1 MFERLRNFIAGVG
14 QLIRNPDLLKEYES
28 ALSTTDHY
36 RKEAVRESDQL
47 REAYG
52 KINAELSFRKE
63 MDGQGITVKQRYVD
77 TELGVDHLL
86 DRPWDGEKIQ
96 VSYIEVTG
104 FSVNNG
110 NRYIQTNL
118 GAVEAHRFLERLEQ
132 GALVTMEQAQ
142 QESAQLQPVP
152 GRAELVSRMSKA
164 GFVPADRT
172 GLVKGLL
179 LWKETAEGKEFGL
192 AGWQEVKEF
201 VTNVEQGKV
210 AGMLFYG
217 GGEAIWFADADE
229 YIEEYGKDLNERGP
243 SGVFAKTITKDPA
256 VRKAVDDLIYGEFGE
271 ENPHGLDY
279 YEERLAASHEARSRE
294 IDFRQ
299 EGIGLEM

>member
-14 QLIRNPDLLKEYES
+14 QLARIPNLLKEYES

-63 MDGQGITVKQRYVD
+63 MDGQGIAVKQRYVD

-86 DRPWDGEKIQ
+86 DRPWEGEKIQ

-132 GALVTMEQAQ
+132 GTLVTMEQAQ

-152 GRAELVSRMSKA
+152 GRAELVSRMEEADFTPAEKA
-164 GFVPADRT
+164 GITKNLLMWRDRKT
-172 GLVKGLL
+172 
-179 LWKETAEGKEFGL
+179 GKEFGL
-192 AGWQEVKEF
+192 GGWQDVKDF
-201 VTNVEQGKV
+201 VTAVEQGKV
-210 AGMLFYG
+210 AGMLFYP
-217 GGEAIWFADADE
+217 GGEMACYRDPTQFIRDYA
-229 YIEEYGKDLNERGP
+229 EEMDSRGP
-243 SGVFAKTITKDPA
+243 NGVSARTITSDPV

-279 YEERLAASHEARSRE
+279 YETRQASGSQETAFQQEAFEME
-294 IDFRQ
+294 I
-299 EGIGLEM
+299 